1 MTLLVSWL
9 GVDTHGIASAY
20 IASDSRVSWGRETNF
35 DHGRK
40 VFAFRSSPDIL
51 GYCGD
56 VLFPT
61 MVLSQITEIADNGLL
76 F

>member
-1 MTLLVSWL
+1 MTLLVSWI
-9 GVDTHGIASAY
+9 GVDPHGTSSAY
-20 IASDSRVSWGRETNF
+20 IAADSRVSWGDVANF

-40 VFAFRSSPDIL
+40 VFAFRHSPDIL

-61 MVLSQITEIADNGLL
+61 MVLSQIAA
-76 F
+76 